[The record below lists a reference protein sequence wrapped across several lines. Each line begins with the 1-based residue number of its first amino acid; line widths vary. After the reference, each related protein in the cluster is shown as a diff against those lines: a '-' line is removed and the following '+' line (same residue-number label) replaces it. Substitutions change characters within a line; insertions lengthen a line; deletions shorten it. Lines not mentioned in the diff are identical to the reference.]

1 MVWKRLVA
9 DICTLLQAIRMSSAK
24 KAFAVILLAL
34 NATMTVFLAWSQV
47 VIAAEG
53 RRYGLDEHPPILLLL
68 FIAAI
73 VAACAYAVFTR
84 RYGAA
89 IVGGA
94 ILALFQVFPSL
105 MILGGVGM

>member
-1 MVWKRLVA
+1 
-9 DICTLLQAIRMSSAK
+9 MSNVK
-24 KAFAVILLAL
+24 KTFAVILLAL
-34 NATMTVFLAWSQV
+34 NTTMSVFLAWSQV
-47 VIAAEG
+47 VIAQEG
-53 RRYGLDEHPPILLLL
+53 GRYGLNEQPPIVFLL

-73 VAACAYAVFTR
+73 VAVCAYALFTR

-94 ILALFQVFPSL
+94 TLALFLVFPSL